1 MKEIIDLLKINGL
14 ENDSEIEHKI
24 FHNWSIGQIK
34 IFVEQFN
41 EIIDN
46 SKSPLHTSP
55 FSFMPNSSMTA
66 QHFFCPEWDCRLN
79 RVDKLSRFAV
89 FYSDLIMFPNYFSYY
104 DHLSGRLTQ
113 HEELI
118 LRYNFIGDIKI
129 INKIKPLLNAGLIK
143 FISPLNP
150 GVTLCPTCTAQ
161 ISPEFKMI
169 NERFKKNIKLL
180 SRKCLPQ
187 VKGTI
192 KIIEQTKR
200 PHAYYNIELT
210 GLGELTE
217 LGEEV
222 IQIEQS
228 NLPKSL
234 LKIVENIPRDEL
246 VSGVTISASDLEKSK
261 FIQEDFERIIMDLWT
276 KYFLCKTSN
285 LV

>member
-14 ENDSEIEHKI
+14 ENDSEIEYKI

-46 SKSPLHTSP
+46 AKPPLHTSP
-55 FSFMPNSSMTA
+55 FSFMPNSNMTA

-113 HEELI
+113 HEELT

-143 FISPLNP
+143 FTQSNGHI
-150 GVTLCPTCTAQ
+150 
-161 ISPEFKMI
+161 
-169 NERFKKNIKLL
+169 ERFNRT
-180 SRKCLPQ
+180 SQ
-187 VKGTI
+187 
-192 KIIEQTKR
+192 EQFVDWYTDSLDDPDVFNRSLMNYLIWYNTEK
-200 PHAYYNIELT
+200 PHRAIGKMPPLRYY
-210 GLGELTE
+210 
-217 LGEEV
+217 
-222 IQIEQS
+222 
-228 NLPKSL
+228 
-234 LKIVENIPRDEL
+234 
-246 VSGVTISASDLEKSK
+246 LEKFATPEKSN
-261 FIQEDFERIIMDLWT
+261 MLWPLT
-276 KYFLCKTSN
+276 VICTHTNFYGKIS
-285 LV
+285 

>member
-14 ENDSEIEHKI
+14 ENDSEIEYKI

-46 SKSPLHTSP
+46 AKPPLHTSP
-55 FSFMPNSSMTA
+55 FSFMPNSNMTA

-113 HEELI
+113 HEELT